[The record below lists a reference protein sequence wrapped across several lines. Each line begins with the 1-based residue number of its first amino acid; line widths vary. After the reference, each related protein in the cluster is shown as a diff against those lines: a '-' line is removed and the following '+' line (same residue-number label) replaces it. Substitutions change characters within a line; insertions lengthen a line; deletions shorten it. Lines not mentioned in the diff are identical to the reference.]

1 MSGSCPGAGTVWTGC
16 KSQPQLWRSG
26 ALVLSF
32 PSRSPM
38 KGILSDRF
46 PARGKGAGGM
56 SPPKNP
62 PRAPSSPLKPPQG
75 AFPQPDQHGGMPPA
89 QVHNEGTPSW
99 DLPPP
104 TSLPPPLSGGSED
117 NRCTKGIPGPRVRKS
132 LGKPR
137 DNQGDHTEARG

>member
-1 MSGSCPGAGTVWTGC
+1 
-16 KSQPQLWRSG
+16 
-26 ALVLSF
+26 
-32 PSRSPM
+32 
-38 KGILSDRF
+38 
-46 PARGKGAGGM
+46 M

-89 QVHNEGTPSW
+89 RFTTRDPILGP
-99 DLPPP
+99 LPPP

-117 NRCTKGIPGPRVRKS
+117 NRCTKESRDLVRKS

-137 DNQGDHTEARG
+137 DNQGDHRGQKADPEGYRAAVQLVSSLFIPTVPGAWCTSTVQTQPEEAKPTSDLEQM